1 MWSDS
6 SPTLLPTR
14 AMSREVVL
22 QDRKVRHRDA
32 GHGRILGIS
41 VFHHDEIA
49 SPRLWLLEQ
58 PALHITHELIDRERH
73 SIAGDNRVEDDVGRG
88 ELLCHAVKSFDRLLK
103 QKHESVT

>member
-1 MWSDS
+1 
-6 SPTLLPTR
+6 
-14 AMSREVVL
+14 MSREVVL

-32 GHGRILGIS
+32 GHGRILGIP

-73 SIAGDNRVEDDVGRG
+73 SIAGDNRVEDDVGIG
-88 ELLCHAVKSFDRLLK
+88 EPSGHAVQRLEQLRCP
-103 QKHESVT
+103 SVT